1 MSRKGVQTERFIAA
15 IGRFDELNGR
25 DPRQESVDG
34 VEQPKELVYA
44 HRMTHELEAF
54 STDPSEVVQLAV
66 RCQHIQRWLIA
77 RSTFP
82 EGRDGYRRW
91 RTALAGLHAEI
102 ATEILR
108 DVGYDSTTIGR
119 VQALLRKERLKSD
132 PEVQCLEDVACLVF
146 LKYYLTGF
154 AVQHDE
160 EKLIGII
167 RKTWRKMSRAGQIA
181 ALKLSLTPELQ
192 TLVSR
197 SIGSQ

>member
-1 MSRKGVQTERFIAA
+1 
-15 IGRFDELNGR
+15 
-25 DPRQESVDG
+25 
-34 VEQPKELVYA
+34 
-44 HRMTHELEAF
+44 
-54 STDPSEVVQLAV
+54 
-66 RCQHIQRWLIA
+66 
-77 RSTFP
+77 
-82 EGRDGYRRW
+82 
-91 RTALAGLHAEI
+91 LHAEI
-102 ATEILR
+102 AREILR

-181 ALKLSLTPELQ
+181 ALKLSMTPELQ
-192 TLVSR
+192 KLVSR